1 VDQDEIEKMTEGLT
15 DMGRKILAHI
25 YAYGPRHALADGA
38 AALRRGRLDPC
49 GA

>member
-25 YAYGPRHALADGA
+25 YAYGPDTPWLARRSLQSSIPA
-38 AALRRGRLDPC
+38 AA
-49 GA
+49 